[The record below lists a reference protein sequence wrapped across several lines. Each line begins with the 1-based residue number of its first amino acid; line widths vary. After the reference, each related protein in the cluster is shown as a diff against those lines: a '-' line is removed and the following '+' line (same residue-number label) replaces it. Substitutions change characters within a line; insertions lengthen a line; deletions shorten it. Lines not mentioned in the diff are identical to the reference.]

1 MCPEKGNDAVKG
13 LEHRS
18 YEEWLREQGWVSVEQ
33 RRLRGDLTA
42 LYNCLKGGCD
52 EVGVGLCSQVTVMG

>member
-1 MCPEKGNDAVKG
+1 MCPEKGNNAVKG

-18 YEEWLREQGWVSVEQ
+18 YEEWLTEQGWVSVEQ

-42 LYNCLKGGCD
+42 LSSFLKGGWS
-52 EVGVGLCSQVTVMG
+52 EVGICLYSQETAIG

>member
-1 MCPEKGNDAVKG
+1 VCPEKGNDAVKG

-52 EVGVGLCSQVTVMG
+52 EVGVGLCSQVTVIG

>member
-1 MCPEKGNDAVKG
+1 MCPEKGNNAVKG

-52 EVGVGLCSQVTVMG
+52 EVGVGLCSQVTVIG